1 MDTSADPERTT
12 KDRSDHSKDRWRNDA
27 PLGPTGSGEAWE
39 RRGPSSAVACLQTST
54 VEVEL
59 KGKRHVARANNRF
72 ATRHGPFEPRLFFNM
87 SVPRKAEHAMPRHTS
102 KPRQVDPSHV
112 ELGRTTP
119 NSGPNSKHVAVP
131 SDAEPCQIMPRQGK
145 PTVCLTNARP
155 AKVTAIA
162 IVIVIASLSANAN
175 SNSKVVG
182 TAQAPATDLG
192 S

>member
-1 MDTSADPERTT
+1 MD
-12 KDRSDHSKDRWRNDA
+12 
-27 PLGPTGSGEAWE
+27 
-39 RRGPSSAVACLQTST
+39 V
-54 VEVEL
+54 VEL
-59 KGKRHVARANNRF
+59 AGKSHVARANNRF

-145 PTVCLTNARP
+145 PTVCLTNARH
-155 AKVTAIA
+155 ATATATATAIAIA
-162 IVIVIASLSANAN
+162 IVIASASASANANSNSNSN